1 MTGALCGT
9 LRAEDATAGEI
20 KEAAPLCA
28 AVLDGHYLQCAG
40 HLQCSREGA
49 LRLNRSPAA
58 DLHGT
63 ADEGR
68 FLCQH
73 RRKGVPADDDRVG
86 KVQYGQVVLDLPGG
100 ELGVRQQ
107 ANDHRADALR
117 VHLRAVANA
126 EEMGRLLVAEMVGKW
141 LVCLSEKKKG
151 KQRATVPSN
160 ALGGRQYSAL

>member
-1 MTGALCGT
+1 MPLPERSKRRPHFARQSLMGT
-9 LRAEDATAGEI
+9 TFSVLATCSVRG
-20 KEAAPLCA
+20 KAPF
-28 AVLDGHYLQCAG
+28 
-40 HLQCSREGA
+40 
-49 LRLNRSPAA
+49 AA

-68 FLCQH
+68 FLRQH

-126 EEMGRLLVAEMVGKW
+126 EEMGRLLVAGMVVG
-141 LVCLSEKKKG
+141 S
-151 KQRATVPSN
+151 SFF
-160 ALGGRQYSAL
+160 